1 MNINITLPL
10 QMIAFAVFVW
20 FCWRFIWPFIL
31 QAMRERQE
39 TIAKGLEASEQAE
52 QRLAAATS
60 GAEQELLQ
68 ARGESK
74 EILEKARQR
83 GNQMIEEARA
93 KAEEEGGRVVE
104 ASQVEIDQE
113 RNRAREALRA
123 QVANLAVLGAERVL
137 GASVDR
143 SAHDRLLDELV
154 EEL

>member
-1 MNINITLPL
+1 MNINLTLFL
-10 QMIAFAVFVW
+10 QMISFAVFVW

-52 QRLAAATS
+52 KRLAAATS
-60 GAEQELLQ
+60 EAEKELLE

-83 GNQMIEEARA
+83 GNQMIEEART
-93 KAEEEGGRVVE
+93 KAEEEGSRVVQV
-104 ASQVEIDQE
+104 AQVEIDQE

-143 SAHDRLLDELV
+143 SAHDRLFDELV

>member
-1 MNINITLPL
+1 MNINLTLFL
-10 QMIAFAVFVW
+10 QMISFAVFVW

-52 QRLAAATS
+52 KRLAAATS
-60 GAEQELLQ
+60 EAEKELLQ

-83 GNQMIEEARA
+83 GNQMIEEART
-93 KAEEEGGRVVE
+93 KAEEEGGRVVQV
-104 ASQVEIDQE
+104 AQVEIDQE

-123 QVANLAVLGAERVL
+123 QVANLAVLGAERML